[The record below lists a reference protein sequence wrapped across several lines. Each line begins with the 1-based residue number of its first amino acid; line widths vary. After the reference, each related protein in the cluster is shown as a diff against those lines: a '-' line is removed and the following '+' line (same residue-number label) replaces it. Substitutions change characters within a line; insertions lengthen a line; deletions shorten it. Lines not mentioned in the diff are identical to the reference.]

1 VPESIRSGAAVDVL
15 AAEEAHGTA
24 CTLTLERLRQQYGKA
39 LCQAIMVFYKKK
51 DISPTF
57 WFIFEITDDRFAEK
71 NTFECL

>member
-1 VPESIRSGAAVDVL
+1 
-15 AAEEAHGTA
+15 
-24 CTLTLERLRQQYGKA
+24 
-39 LCQAIMVFYKKK
+39 MVFYKKK